1 MGFRIVLET
10 ERGACLA
17 EVGDPKN
24 YLHKLLPAFDDPSFL
39 WLRYIDWYANTVFN
53 SLQIVPFLE
62 EWRRLS
68 QRASSEEERD
78 ILRHVEVM
86 ALDVQREEHRYLKFY
101 GD

>member
-1 MGFRIVLET
+1 MGFRIALET

-24 YLHKLLPAFDDPSFL
+24 HLHKLLPAFDDPSFL

-53 SLQIVPFLE
+53 HLQIVPFLE
-62 EWRRLS
+62 EWRRLY
-68 QRASSEEERD
+68 QRGTSEDERELLMRVEELALGVEREYHFY
-78 ILRHVEVM
+78 LR
-86 ALDVQREEHRYLKFY
+86 FY